1 MSNGRELDGPGT
13 YEIRVFGRLDHQW
26 SGWLGKFVIT
36 QAGEHTLL
44 RGTVVDQAALY
55 GILLK
60 IHNLGLLMLSVERC
74 RLDMETMTKEV
85 HGRRPTGEK

>member
-1 MSNGRELDGPGT
+1 MSNERELDGLRT
-13 YEIRVFGRLDHQW
+13 YEIRISGRLDHQW
-26 SGWLGKFVIT
+26 SEWLGKFVIT
-36 QAGEHTLL
+36 QVGEHTVL

-60 IHNLGLLMLSVERC
+60 LHNLGLLLLSVERC

-85 HGRRPTGEK
+85 YGQRSTGEK